1 MIGFFINFD
10 ALSDFAYTKPTFI
23 SFFGIQVGNILSW
36 KEQYVDIFK
45 KLYDLYGDVIP
56 LSKSFNT
63 IMGRIDFCTN
73 GSNEYYDLMDVPK
86 KVSNGR
92 YLKTNLSAT
101 DIVHKIKPL
110 LDIRSVKGKKFD
122 NQI

>member
-1 MIGFFINFD
+1 MVGFFINFD

-110 LDIRSVKGKKFD
+110 LDIR
-122 NQI
+122 